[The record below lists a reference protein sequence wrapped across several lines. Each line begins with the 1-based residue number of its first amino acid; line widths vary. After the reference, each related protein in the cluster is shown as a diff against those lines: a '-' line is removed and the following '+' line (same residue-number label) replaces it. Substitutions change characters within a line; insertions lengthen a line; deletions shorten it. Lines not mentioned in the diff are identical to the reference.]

1 MLDDTEHS
9 ADKRTDTDGD
19 LLERRAPSRDIAE
32 PRDEEG
38 GSAHPPGYHE
48 PATDRSSAGDIARRE
63 RNPERGD
70 G

>member
-48 PATDRSSAGDIARRE
+48 PAGERSSGIARRE
-63 RNPERGD
+63 RNPERGE